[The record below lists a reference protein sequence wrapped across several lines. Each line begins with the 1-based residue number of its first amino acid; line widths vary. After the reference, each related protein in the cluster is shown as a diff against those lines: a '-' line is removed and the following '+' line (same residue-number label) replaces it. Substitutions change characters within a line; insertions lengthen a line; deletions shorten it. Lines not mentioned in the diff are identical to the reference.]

1 MKIVI
6 TPAKRM
12 NDNIDYIDVESLPVF
27 LPQTEELLGI
37 LKTLKVDEVKKML
50 GCNDQIAQIAY
61 LNYQMMDLKKDT
73 VPALLA
79 YEGIQYT
86 NTAAHVLTD
95 DDYE

>member
-50 GCNDQIAQIAY
+50 GCNCSNCILELSD
-61 LNYQMMDLKKDT
+61 DGSKK
-73 VPALLA
+73 
-79 YEGIQYT
+79 GHSSS
-86 NTAAHVLTD
+86 TASL
-95 DDYE
+95 

>member
-1 MKIVI
+1 MPLLNRPINVGLVSKKYF
-6 TPAKRM
+6 PAKRM

-79 YEGIQYT
+79 YEGIT
-86 NTAAHVLTD
+86 IFI
-95 DDYE
+95 